1 MEARRVL
8 INTSGSIAD
17 AAILRRAREL
27 GLNQQFSSSTIYT
40 SRVWRLAAG
49 PYAEGMIF
57 GGPWI
62 DISVPEAR
70 EFVRSPRTKMG
81 FERGYAA
88 GLMVDARI
96 VGWELDHAESN
107 GPSVRD
113 AIAKMSG
120 LTSSLGGKLA
130 TGRDHYT
137 VTHRSRSGK

>member
-40 SRVWRLAAG
+40 SRGWRLAAG

-96 VGWELDHAESN
+96 VGWELDHAES
-107 GPSVRD
+107 SVRD

-120 LTSSLGGKLA
+120 RTSSLGGQLA
-130 TGRDHYT
+130 MGRDHYT